1 MQRLMVGSVAHDV
14 LLHSHSSVLVLR
26 GLVSAAANKR
36 KVALSVRNP
45 TVA

>member
-1 MQRLMVGSVAHDV
+1 
-14 LLHSHSSVLVLR
+14 VLVLR
-26 GLVSAAANKR
+26 GLVSAAAKKR